1 MPTRLAAEDEALA
14 AFLGEHYSDRK
25 HVDHI
30 RATLMIFRRKR
41 ALARLQ
47 AAESALRLA
56 QKLLAPDPLIPRLV
70 ELLQAGLGPV
80 ARAEIDRE
88 QLTGSPRLLDEQI
101 TQVKDRLCEI

>member
-1 MPTRLAAEDEALA
+1 LEEFQQVPARLAKEDEALA

-47 AAESALRLA
+47 AAESAL
-56 QKLLAPDPLIPRLV
+56 LLRTSQ
-70 ELLQAGLGPV
+70 EMLQCSERHPACV
-80 ARAEIDRE
+80 
-88 QLTGSPRLLDEQI
+88 
-101 TQVKDRLCEI
+101 